1 VLLALL
7 GRIAFLA
14 RGYAFQGADEAWLA
28 LAVLAAML
36 IDALTRSSF
45 IGFPSA
51 FLEMLVLGI
60 ALSAA
65 RETAAAHHP

>member
-1 VLLALL
+1 
-7 GRIAFLA
+7 
-14 RGYAFQGADEAWLA
+14 
-28 LAVLAAML
+28 ML

-65 RETAAAHHP
+65 RETAAAHHR